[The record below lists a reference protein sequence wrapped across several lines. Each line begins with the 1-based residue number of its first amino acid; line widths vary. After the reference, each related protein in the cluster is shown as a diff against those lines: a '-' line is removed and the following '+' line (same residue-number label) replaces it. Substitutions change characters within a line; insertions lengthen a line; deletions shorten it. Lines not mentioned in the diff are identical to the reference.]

1 MPLTCLDEANCTLD
15 QDGVLGGVS
24 TQTGNAFGFILAP
37 VVTMSFPHW
46 LISDLTV
53 VIQLASLKRIDAQ
66 EVKEE
71 KDNCSKE
78 RVKPGIWQST
88 FV

>member
-37 VVTMSFPHW
+37 VVTLSFPHW
-46 LISDLTV
+46 LMFDLTV
-53 VIQLASLKRIDAQ
+53 VIHLASLKTIDAQ
-66 EVKEE
+66 EIKEE
-71 KDNCSKE
+71 KDNCSTE
-78 RVKPGIWQST
+78 RVKPGIWQRT